1 MFIII
6 TWNDPTDVYVAGDY
20 YFDEDGDAECHAIV
34 EMPKLLT
41 HQEAQDFIYNS
52 DNDRYLLSNTKIV
65 ELN

>member
-6 TWNDPTDVYVAGDY
+6 TWDDTSEPYVVKDY
-20 YFDEDGDAECHAIV
+20 KSLNMESFNFKY
-34 EMPKLLT
+34 

-52 DNDRYLLSNTKIV
+52 DNDYHLLSNTKIV

>member
-6 TWNDPTDVYVAGDY
+6 TWNDRLEVHVVG
-20 YFDEDGDAECHAIV
+20 EDAWLF
-34 EMPKLLT
+34 MS

-52 DNDRYLLSNTKIV
+52 DNDHYLLSNTEIV

>member
-6 TWNDPTDVYVAGDY
+6 TWDNPTETYVVDDY
-20 YFDEDGDAECHAIV
+20 RAALVFES
-34 EMPKLLT
+34 

-52 DNDRYLLSNTKIV
+52 DNDNYLASNTKIV

>member
-6 TWNDPTDVYVAGDY
+6 TWDDTSEPYVVKDY
-20 YFDEDGDAECHAIV
+20 KSLNMESFNF
-34 EMPKLLT
+34 KS

-52 DNDRYLLSNTKIV
+52 ANDTYLASKTKIV